1 MSIFPILLSMFLFI
15 FLFIYFIFSRL
26 SYADP
31 NSKKEYWFNHITN
44 EGQFDMPESVKKKQ
58 EKDQKLINSHSKPN
72 FLVKNE
78 YKSQVIIFRYF
89 D

>member
-1 MSIFPILLSMFLFI
+1 
-15 FLFIYFIFSRL
+15 
-26 SYADP
+26 
-31 NSKKEYWFNHITN
+31 
-44 EGQFDMPESVKKKQ
+44 MPESVKKKQ

-72 FLVKNE
+72 VLVKNE